1 MIRKSI
7 VILLSIA
14 TLSSL
19 AEAKPHKG
27 KGFLKSL
34 LEDVELTAE
43 QKEMLK
49 EMKQEAKEN
58 RSDRKERKG
67 KGKITWME
75 DYASGEKSEREVLNE
90 ITERFDSKIEM
101 KLEKTENILDFIDT
115 LSTEQREQAIENIE
129 ESEERPQRKK
139 RNGKG
144 FGKKSDKLF
153 SGIDLSSRQETQ
165 LEKLQELLESR
176 RENKQKQPRKG

>member
-27 KGFLKSL
+27 KGFFKSL
-34 LEDVELTAE
+34 LEDVELTAD

-58 RSDRKERKG
+58 RSDRKER

-101 KLEKTENILDFIDT
+101 KLEKTENMLDFIDT
-115 LSTEQREQAIENIE
+115 LSAEQREQAIENIE
-129 ESEERPQRKK
+129 EAEERPQRKK
-139 RNGKG
+139 RRGKG
-144 FGKKSDKLF
+144 FDKKSINLNEYILIRNPIGNQFRSPK
-153 SGIDLSSRQETQ
+153 IV
-165 LEKLQELLESR
+165 LLA
-176 RENKQKQPRKG
+176 PGG